1 MPKLSIIAA
10 IAENNAIGKNNQ
22 LLCHISQDLQRFKQ
36 LTLHHTVIMG
46 RNTFLSLPKG
56 ALPQRKNIVITTQSL
71 AFPECLVAHSLEEAL
86 KLCKEEEE
94 VFIIGG
100 SSLYHQTIYQADK
113 LYLTYIH
120 ASFDADAFFP
130 PFDQSQWQI
139 TYTEEQPSTDTKP
152 YSFSFINYE
161 RIE

>member
-10 IAENNAIGKNNQ
+10 IAENNAIGRNNQ

-71 AFPECLVAHSLEEAL
+71 ALPECLVAHSLEEAL
-86 KLCKEEEE
+86 KLCEEEEE

-100 SSLYHQTIYQADK
+100 SSLYHQTIHQADK
-113 LYLTYIH
+113 LYLTCIH
-120 ASFDADAFFP
+120 ESFDADAFFP
-130 PFDQSQWQI
+130 PFDLTQWKV
-139 TYTEEQPSTDTKP
+139 TYTEEHPSTDTKP

-161 RIE
+161 RI